1 MEFMYQDLPKIGLL
15 GGGQLGRMLL
25 QAGIDL
31 DFQISCLD
39 PDPEAPCYR
48 LAYEF
53 TQGSFQDFDTV
64 YQFGQAHDLISIEI
78 EHVNID
84 ALEKLASE
92 GKQVYPQP
100 HLLRMIQDKRTQKQF
115 FQQYGFPTA
124 DFRLIESREEINQHL
139 DFLPAYQKLG
149 KGGYDGKGVQLIAD
163 ATQIVEG
170 FDAPGLLEKAVDFDK
185 ELAVIVA
192 RNIHGEVKAFPT
204 VEMVFHPVQNL
215 VEFLISPAAISDEI
229 EAQAVDIATRLIQ
242 EMKMVGL
249 LAVEMFLTKDGQVLI
264 NEIAPRP
271 HNSGHQTIRA
281 NTTSQ
286 YEQHLRAIAGL
297 PLGDTST
304 TVFAGMLN
312 LLGEAGYTGKVK
324 YEGLEEALAI
334 PGVFP
339 FLYGKKITKP
349 FRKMGHVS
357 IIGESREE
365 VEEKANQIKKIIRV
379 IS

>member
-39 PDPEAPCYR
+39 PDPEAPCQR
-48 LAYEF
+48 LAHEF

-64 YQFGQAHDLISIEI
+64 YLFGQSQDLISIEI

-163 ATQIVEG
+163 ATQIAEG
-170 FDAPGLLEKAVDFDK
+170 FDAPGLLEKAVDFEK

-192 RNIHGEVKAFPT
+192 RNIHGEVKAFPA

-215 VEFLISPAAISDEI
+215 VEFLISPAAISEEI
-229 EAQAVDIATRLIQ
+229 EAQAVDIATRLIE

-281 NTTSQ
+281 NATSQ

-324 YEGLEEALAI
+324 YEGLAEALAI

-365 VEEKANQIKKIIRV
+365 VEEKANQVKKIIRV

>member
-39 PDPEAPCYR
+39 PDPEAPCQR
-48 LAYEF
+48 LAHEF

-64 YQFGQAHDLISIEI
+64 YQFGQSQDLISIEI

-163 ATQIVEG
+163 ATQIAEG
-170 FDAPGLLEKAVDFDK
+170 FDAPGLLEKAVDFEK

-192 RNIHGEVKAFPT
+192 RNIHGEVKAFPA

-215 VEFLISPAAISDEI
+215 VEFLISPAAISEEI
-229 EAQAVDIATRLIQ
+229 EAQAVDIATRLIE

-281 NTTSQ
+281 NATSQ

-324 YEGLEEALAI
+324 YEGLAEALAI
-334 PGVFP
+334 PGVSP

-365 VEEKANQIKKIIRV
+365 VEEKANQVKKIIRV

>member
-39 PDPEAPCYR
+39 PDPEAPCHR

-163 ATQIVEG
+163 ASQIVEG

-192 RNIHGEVKAFPT
+192 RNIHGEVKAFPA